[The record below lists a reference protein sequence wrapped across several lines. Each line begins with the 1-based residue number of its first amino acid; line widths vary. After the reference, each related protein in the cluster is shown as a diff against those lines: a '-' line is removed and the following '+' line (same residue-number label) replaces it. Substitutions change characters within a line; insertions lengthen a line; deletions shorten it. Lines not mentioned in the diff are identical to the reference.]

1 MVFPSRIGFQLERLK
16 MKKVLYL
23 FPVALALL
31 MFSSTGCSAF
41 RREGRTRAHTLMITG
56 NYMNSRLLCDLAQYK
71 TKQPILLFSL
81 DADQSQQ
88 IFFMPASSKV
98 QQINAD
104 EFVDIV
110 SFINPKRIVVV
121 GGNEYVPQSFID
133 QIRGKFPVMTFNS
146 EDWALNARML
156 GDLLNQRGLL
166 KEFEDSKERLA
177 KSGVLK
183 N

>member
-1 MVFPSRIGFQLERLK
+1 
-16 MKKVLYL
+16 MKKFYYL
-23 FPVALALL
+23 FPIALAL
-31 MFSSTGCSAF
+31 MIFSSTGCSAF

-121 GGNEYVPQSFID
+121 GGNDYVPQSFID
-133 QIRGKFPVMTFNS
+133 QVRSKFPVMIFNS
-146 EDWALNARML
+146 EDWSQNARML
-156 GDLLNQRGLL
+156 GELLNQRGLL
-166 KEFEDSKERLA
+166 KEFDDSKERLA
-177 KSGVLK
+177 KSGVIK